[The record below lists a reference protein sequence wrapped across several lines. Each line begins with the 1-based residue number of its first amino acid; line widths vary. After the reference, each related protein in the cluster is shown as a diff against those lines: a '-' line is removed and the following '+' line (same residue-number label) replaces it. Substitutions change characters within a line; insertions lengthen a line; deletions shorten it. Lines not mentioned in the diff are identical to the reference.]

1 MRTRWLYILINGI
14 TVYRLGAAFLLAGL
28 LFYKR
33 LDLFRWLLPLSLLTD
48 ALDGFLARR
57 YQAVSR
63 MGARLDSLA
72 DQATLAAAVAGL
84 LVFRSAFLREQLV
97 LIAAVLALYVLQTIL
112 ALVRYGRISSFHTLL
127 AKITGLLSGIFLA
140 LIFLTP
146 RPVYP
151 LFYLTILVAFL
162 ELLEEIVLV
171 FVLPAWQADVK
182 GLYWVWQRKK
192 RAGKSFSF
200 PASRHLPPTPEI

>member
-1 MRTRWLYILINGI
+1 MTRWLYYLINGI
-14 TVYRLGAAFLLAGL
+14 TAYRLGAAFLLAGL
-28 LFYKR
+28 LFYRR

-63 MGARLDSLA
+63 LGARLDSVA
-72 DQATLAAAVAGL
+72 DQFTLAAAVAGL
-84 LVFRSAFLREQLV
+84 FVFRSSFLREQQV
-97 LIAAVLALYVLQTIL
+97 LIAGVLALYVLQTVL
-112 ALVRYGRISSFHTLL
+112 ALIRYGKISSFHTWL

-140 LIFLTP
+140 LIFLSP
-146 RPVYP
+146 QPLYP
-151 LFYLTILVAFL
+151 LFYLTIVLAFL

-182 GLYWVWQRKK
+182 GLYWVWKRKK
-192 RAGKSFSF
+192 RNGKPFPF